1 MHVHKSSFCFYGFVN
16 FFEFH
21 RFEGSGC
28 PTDCGG
34 LWCDCC
40 VEVSYSYNK
49 RHSGPRGWDPRV
61 IQDLGHTDLE
71 SASAALEVQRG
82 AGAQLVEHMRQY
94 DPALGCHYPVCKAE
108 EAEVWVE
115 VAAGKPALD
124 VGTHA
129 LPGVVAKILAL
140 SIVSRYARVR
150 HGPTQV
156 LGSKAS
162 H

>member
-1 MHVHKSSFCFYGFVN
+1 MRICGRHAIHNLADAPCRKGVASKVETFCLMH
-16 FFEFH
+16 EM
-21 RFEGSGC
+21 RQ
-28 PTDCGG
+28 
-34 LWCDCC
+34 
-40 VEVSYSYNK
+40 
-49 RHSGPRGWDPRV
+49 HSNQAVDV
-61 IQDLGHTDLE
+61 LD
-71 SASAALEVQRG
+71 AAALEVQRG

-108 EAEVWVE
+108 EAQVWVE